1 MARYMAH
8 VGDLVAETQR
18 AGFQDVVFIAMGD
31 SNLAMEA
38 VSCVSGQIR
47 WRRVFLL
54 DSTDPAAIRAI
65 DRQLDFGSTL
75 FVFANKTGK
84 RIETHSLLLYFLE
97 RLKAE
102 GTTDPGRCFIAV
114 TEENSYLASHARAYG
129 FLKTFLDPPGI
140 KGRYSSLIHFGLL
153 LSALWRFDPEDLA
166 SRALA
171 MRDLCQQ
178 PTEANPALALAAFL
192 AAAVLEGHDKL
203 LFLSTKSLEA
213 STLRVGQLVGTSISK
228 EGRGLIPVT
237 GAAPHSLEAYREGAA
252 SVILTMY
259 GDDDT
264 QVRAAEAQWQRDG
277 VPFVSVALTTAAELG
292 AGVFKW
298 EVATALACALLNV
311 NPFDEPDTRVGKEKS
326 AEIVEGLAVHGELP
340 ARKPRVREKEIELY
354 AEGETRQQISTLS
367 MVEALRTFFE
377 LRQPDGYLAIIS
389 FVGGSSPS
397 VQAALSRL
405 REQLA
410 NKLEIPVLLSAGPRY
425 LHYFEQVYKGGPS
438 EGLFL
443 ILTGDATEDV
453 AIPGAGYTF
462 GQLQSALALGDF
474 DALQSRQKL
483 VIRLHLTRGAESKLG
498 DMEQILQ
505 QSLSN
510 TRVITR

>member
-1 MARYMAH
+1 MAQ

-18 AGFQDVVFIAMGD
+18 AGFQDVVFIAIGD

-38 VSCVSGQIR
+38 VSRASDQIR

-65 DRQLDFGSTL
+65 EQELDFRSTL
-75 FVFANKTGK
+75 FVFANKSGN
-84 RIETHSLLLYFLE
+84 RIETHSLLLYFLD
-97 RLKAE
+97 RLKTE
-102 GTTDPGRCFIAV
+102 GTSDPGHCFIAV
-114 TEENSYLASHARAYG
+114 TEKGSYLSSHARTYG

-140 KGRYSSLIHFGLL
+140 KGRYSSLIHFSLL
-153 LSALWRFDPEDLA
+153 LSAFWRFDPADLA

-178 PTEANPALALAAFL
+178 PTAELNPALALAALL
-192 AAAVLEGHDKL
+192 AAAVVEGHDKL
-203 LFLSTKSLEA
+203 LFLTTKSVEA

-228 EGRGLIPVT
+228 QGRGLIPIT
-237 GAAPHSLEAYREGAA
+237 GAKPRSLEAYRQGATA
-252 SVILTMY
+252 ITLTMQ

-264 QVRAAEAQWQRDG
+264 QVRAAEAQWRNEG
-277 VPFVSVALTTAAELG
+277 VPFVSISLETAAQLG

-298 EVATALACALLNV
+298 EVATALACTLLDV
-311 NPFDEPDTRVGKEKS
+311 NPFDEPDTHAGKEKS
-326 AEIVEGLAVHGELP
+326 AEIVEGLAAHGELP
-340 ARKPRVREKEIELY
+340 IRKARVRERDIELY

-367 MVEALRTFFE
+367 LGEALRTFFE
-377 LRQPDGYLAIIS
+377 LRRPHSYLAMIT
-389 FVGGSSPS
+389 FVGGSSPL
-397 VQAALSRL
+397 VRAALSRL

-410 NKLEIPVLLSAGPRY
+410 DRLNIPVLLSAGPRY

-443 ILTGDATEDV
+443 IFTGAPSEDL

-462 GQLQSALALGDF
+462 GQLQMALALGDF

-483 VIRLHLTRGAESKLG
+483 VIRLHLTAGAEPGLA
-498 DMEQILQ
+498 ELELLFQ

-510 TRVITR
+510 TRVINR